1 LLQFVIVS
9 YYFLEIGNLDD
20 FRILQIQDLFFK
32 LEVRKASNIIN
43 HNKAIFRVIL
53 GLGYIF
59 IKRNIT
65 LYGFRTFEET
75 EYKYTHYQLREAIGR
90 IRCFLSIYFHT
101 ICKNIRIVT
110 TAGFEAIT
118 LNKL

>member
-1 LLQFVIVS
+1 MVS
-9 YYFLEIGNLDD
+9 YYFHGNLDE

-43 HNKAIFRVIL
+43 HNKAISRVIL

-75 EYKYTHYQLREAIGR
+75 EYKYTHYLLRVAIGR
-90 IRCFLSIYFHT
+90 TRCFLSIYFHT
-101 ICKNIRIVT
+101 ICQNIQIVT
-110 TAGFEAIT
+110 TAGFEALT
-118 LNKL
+118 LKKL

>member
-75 EYKYTHYQLREAIGR
+75 EYKYTHYQLREVIGR

-110 TAGFEAIT
+110 TAGFEALT